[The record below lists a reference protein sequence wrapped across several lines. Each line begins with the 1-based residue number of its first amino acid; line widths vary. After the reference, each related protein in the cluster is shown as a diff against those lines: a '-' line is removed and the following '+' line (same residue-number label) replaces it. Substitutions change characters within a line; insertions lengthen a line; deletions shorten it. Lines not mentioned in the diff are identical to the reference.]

1 EREVGGSTDVAAG
14 WLMGDPLK
22 TSRQASTGRPA
33 LFFLQSGPS
42 VRRERRPA
50 KDEPTFRVS
59 YSFRPHC
66 ELALPFA
73 KGLLNPQLAEDRSE
87 WIRHLW
93 AAEQHP
99 PGDCR
104 RARLRG
110 NSLRVPVEFDWDS
123 AFASR

>member
-1 EREVGGSTDVAAG
+1 
-14 WLMGDPLK
+14 MGDPLE
-22 TSRQASTGRPA
+22 TSRHTSTGRPA

-42 VRRERRPA
+42 VRRERRTA
-50 KDEPTFRVS
+50 KDPTFRAS

-66 ELALPFA
+66 ELALPSA
-73 KGLLNPQLAEDRSE
+73 KGLSNPQLAEDRSE

-93 AAEQHP
+93 AGEQHP
-99 PGDCR
+99 LGDCR

-110 NSLRVPVEFDWDS
+110 NSLCAPLEFDWDS